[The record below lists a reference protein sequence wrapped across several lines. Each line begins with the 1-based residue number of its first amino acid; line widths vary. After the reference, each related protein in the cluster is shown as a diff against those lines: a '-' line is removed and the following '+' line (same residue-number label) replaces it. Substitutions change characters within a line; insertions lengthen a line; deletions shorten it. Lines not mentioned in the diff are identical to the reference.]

1 MGTPDYIPRTHD
13 EFYAWQANFFNRSNE
28 KLNSFKIEPEKL
40 KDVTARKSKFE
51 LAYLRAS
58 NPDGAN
64 RADRVERDERE
75 AEYKAAIR
83 AFVNENIRFNS
94 NVSDYDRQ
102 YLGLT
107 VVDTKPTPAA
117 VPVTHPVIKV
127 DISEPGRHTL
137 HIADE
142 NKSGKAKPAGVKE
155 CEIWYKI
162 ADEAPT
168 HYDDLH
174 YAGSAS
180 KATFLLSFDVPQR
193 GKKVWYNARWVNTR
207 GAKGPWGEFQNA
219 FIG

>member
-1 MGTPDYIPRTHD
+1 M
-13 EFYAWQANFFNRSNE
+13 
-28 KLNSFKIEPEKL
+28 NSFKIEPEKL

-64 RADRVERDERE
+64 RADRVERDQRE

-107 VVDTKPTPAA
+107 VVDDVPTPAA
-117 VPVTHPVIKV
+117 VPTTRPVLFI
-127 DISEPGRHTL
+127 DFSESRQHTL
-137 HIADE
+137 HISDE
-142 NKSGKAKPAGVKE
+142 EKSGKAKPKGVKA

-162 ADEAPT
+162 GDEEPV
-168 HYDDLH
+168 DDSELS
-174 YAGSAS
+174 YAGSSS
-180 KATFLLSFDVPQR
+180 KSTFLVTFDLAQR
-193 GKKVWYNARWVNTR
+193 GKKVYYNARWINTR
-207 GAKGPWGEFQNA
+207 GAKGPWGEFA
-219 FIG
+219 SAIIA